1 MDISELQNEAI
12 KAAAE
17 HIKNQ
22 RQENHMSRVK
32 IWCITA
38 VACVLLVCAAVVACF
53 AIYSQQQTIL
63 EQQYALNMQ
72 YAQLMEHVAGA
83 EN

>member
-22 RQENHMSRVK
+22 RQENHMSRAK
-32 IWCITA
+32 LWCITA

-72 YAQLMEHVAGA
+72 YASLMEYVAGA